1 MSGAKRTMTI
11 ATTIIAVISLLST
24 GVLYISRTNRVLKN
38 PETAPDVAIEIIEKE
53 IVDPIVTQ
61 ANRPERLLRFIVSLP
76 TQILFLLLLAY
87 SYFKR

>member
-24 GVLYISRTNRVLKN
+24 GVFYISRTNRVLKN

-61 ANRPERLLRFIVSLP
+61 ANRTERLLRFIVSLP
-76 TQILFLLLLAY
+76 TPILFLLLLAY